1 MLSGLRSNLQ
11 VGFDLCPPL
20 WLRPPLVAPQS
31 SSPQGYARR
40 LLALAVHSLPAYL
53 GRVYLGFKSLPP
65 AACGSNSNL
74 QVGFGGTWWLP
85 LATYDQCACDPAGS
99 IAQSFKCCG
108 SGAGNCG
115 SYYETLEGEGIEGRP
130 VGSMDQAGS
139 YISWIFD
146 VHLRL
151 ALPAG
156 STWVFKWPMQRGQCR
171 GPLWV
176 DGILSGLAVERLMR
190 HVNPPL
196 KIQILPNLSTITP
209 CNSCCRGRRLLGRG
223 AAHDHGQ
230 MAPWPEPGL
239 LRCRCCERQFRPPR

>member
-151 ALPAG
+151 WDSSPCWIHLGFQMADAER
-156 STWVFKWPMQRGQCR
+156 PMQRA
-171 GPLWV
+171 P
-176 DGILSGLAVERLMR
+176 
-190 HVNPPL
+190 
-196 KIQILPNLSTITP
+196 
-209 CNSCCRGRRLLGRG
+209 LGRWDTVG
-223 AAHDHGQ
+223 FGSRKVDETGK
-230 MAPWPEPGL
+230 PSPENTDPA
-239 LRCRCCERQFRPPR
+239 RVIDSNSM